1 MSDSPRRSGKPRRP
15 GPPST
20 PPPEGHPSVTL
31 ALWAAPWLRGA
42 AAPDH
47 VIEALAQ
54 WAPMHLAVAATESV
68 AATTGLAWPQDTV
81 GAGPVALLGMLRRLG
96 DGLRLEVVLPVAGDR
111 GAVARG
117 TDFAATATEAGEGL
131 VLHRG
136 IEGTGA
142 CTGCIGLVP
151 FRDSGDVL
159 RWVAYDAGC
168 RGVPSAP
175 PAVGESR
182 HALREAVR
190 RATDLLG
197 GQDRVGAAGA
207 QAQRAVAA
215 HIARAGL
222 HVLPPATPQRDAE
235 TFHSATTVA
244 AILRT
249 AEAVAAGSPHSAT
262 ATSARD
268 ASLRELAGAVRSARL
283 AATAHAVA
291 ALQGS
296 GPPPGT
302 AGEAAR
308 ARASRTER
316 RH

>member
-1 MSDSPRRSGKPRRP
+1 M
-15 GPPST
+15 
-20 PPPEGHPSVTL
+20 TL
-31 ALWAAPWLRGA
+31 ALWAASWMRGA

-54 WAPMHLAVAATESV
+54 WAPMHLAVAAAEPV
-68 AATTGLAWPQDTV
+68 AVTTGLAWPQDTV

-96 DGLRLEVVLPVAGDR
+96 DGLRLEVVLPVAGDV
-111 GAVARG
+111 GAVAHG
-117 TDFAATATEAGEGL
+117 TAFAAAATATGEGL

-142 CTGCIGLVP
+142 CAGCVGLVP
-151 FRDSGDVL
+151 VHDAADVL

-168 RGVPSAP
+168 RGVSSAA

-215 HIARAGL
+215 HITRAGL
-222 HVLPPATPQRDAE
+222 HVLPPGTPQRAAE

-249 AEAVAAGSPHSAT
+249 AEASDAGSPHSAT
-262 ATSARD
+262 ATSTRD
-268 ASLRELAGAVRSARL
+268 ASLTELAGAVRTARL

-291 ALQGS
+291 ELQGC
-296 GPPPGT
+296 GVPPAGS
-302 AGEAAR
+302 AGEAAP
-308 ARASRTER
+308 ARASRPER